1 MSSPIDAS
9 VYRRHPRP
17 RKDAA
22 SHDPANALP
31 SSTVSS
37 ASSSSVSPASSSSVS
52 SAPSSSVSPASSSS
66 VSSASSAAF
75 LSSSV
80 GILAAGRE
88 CVVSLHLA
96 DSRRSARAA
105 PLGFLFESGGGKR
118 DARSLSYVRVLSS
131 AASLVSHSLSSL
143 LGYSRQGNS
152 PLASQP
158 RRHARE
164 ASRETTNRLREAGG
178 SSPLNSPQTDRRTSE
193 SEEETAE
200 EAPALPAKIVDDS
213 KRVGLSLAVCPWN
226 NSLAALTDSCGKI
239 SLINTSSLEIL
250 FMWKGYRE
258 AQVAWLRCF
267 CSLPHDSNPCSSPP
281 LSREGARPGDPH
293 GGLVLYAPRRDLV
306 ELWELA
312 PVEEAWSV
320 PQRVGVLLWS
330 RFSFFRSFSSLHLDA
345 HAGNVLLV
353 DATGRVA
360 ALGWPD
366 FHCLGQT
373 SLSFLSRRTQRDARE
388 KATFASDAQ
397 RELRSM

>member
-37 ASSSSVSPASSSSVS
+37 ASSSSVSS
-52 SAPSSSVSPASSSS
+52 ASSSS

-152 PLASQP
+152 PLASRP

-239 SLINTSSLEIL
+239 SLISTSSLEIL

-267 CSLPHDSNPCSSPP
+267 CPLPHDSNSCSSPP

-293 GGLVLYAPRRDLV
+293 GGLVLYAPRR
-306 ELWELA
+306 
-312 PVEEAWSV
+312 
-320 PQRVGVLLWS
+320 
-330 RFSFFRSFSSLHLDA
+330 
-345 HAGNVLLV
+345 
-353 DATGRVA
+353 
-360 ALGWPD
+360 
-366 FHCLGQT
+366 
-373 SLSFLSRRTQRDARE
+373 
-388 KATFASDAQ
+388 
-397 RELRSM
+397 

>member
-17 RKDAA
+17 RKDAPSRDA
-22 SHDPANALP
+22 ENALRSSTSVSP
-31 SSTVSS
+31 SSSS
-37 ASSSSVSPASSSSVS
+37 AS
-52 SAPSSSVSPASSSS
+52 
-66 VSSASSAAF
+66 

-80 GILAAGRE
+80 GILAAGHE
-88 CVVSLHLA
+88 CVLSLHLA
-96 DSRRSARAA
+96 GSRRSAHAA
-105 PLGFLFESGGGKR
+105 PLGFLFESGRGKR
-118 DARSLSYVRVLSS
+118 GARSLPYVRVLSS

-143 LGYSRQGNS
+143 LGYPRQGNS

-158 RRHARE
+158 SRHARE
-164 ASRETTNRLREAGG
+164 ASRETTNRHREAGG
-178 SSPLNSPQTDRRTSE
+178 SSPLNSPQSDGRMSE
-193 SEEETAE
+193 SEEEAAE
-200 EAPALPAKIVDDS
+200 DVSALPAKLVDDS
-213 KRVGLSLAVCPWN
+213 KRVGLSLLVCPWN
-226 NSLAALTDSCGKI
+226 NSLAALTDSCGRV

-267 CSLPHDSNPCSSPP
+267 CPLPHGSNNSFSSSP

-312 PVEEAWSV
+312 PVEEAWSL
-320 PQRVGVLLWS
+320 PRRVGVLLSS
-330 RFSFFRSFSSLHLDA
+330 RLAFFRSFSSLHLDA

-353 DATGRVA
+353 DETGHVA

-366 FHCLGQT
+366 FRVLGQT
-373 SLSFLSRRTQRDARE
+373 SLSFLSRRMHRDARE
-388 KATFASDAQ
+388 KGPFSSDAA
-397 RELRSM
+397 RELLAV